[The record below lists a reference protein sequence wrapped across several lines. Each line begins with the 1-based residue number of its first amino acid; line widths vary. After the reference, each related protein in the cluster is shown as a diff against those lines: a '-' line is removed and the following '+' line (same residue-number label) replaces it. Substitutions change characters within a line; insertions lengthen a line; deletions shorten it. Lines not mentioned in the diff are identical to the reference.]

1 MIERL
6 EELVASQRVFISS
19 AAHELRSPLTSLRG
33 ELELA
38 LRRERSAAEYKE
50 TIEAALA
57 DAVSLVTLADDLLA
71 IARIENRRANGA
83 SKDVTRVSDLMEEA
97 TRMARGNAEARK
109 VDVVVVA
116 PPKDVAIS
124 CSRKEVARALRNLLD
139 NAIAHSQSGKS
150 VSLKTAVQDGHVDIA
165 VEDEGSGVRE
175 EDASLLFAPFWRGTG
190 ERAGAEGAGLGLALA
205 REIAR
210 AEGGD
215 IAYDPEF
222 SPGARFVLTLPLG

>member
-1 MIERL
+1 M
-6 EELVASQRVFISS
+6 S
-19 AAHELRSPLTSLRG
+19 
-33 ELELA
+33 
-38 LRRERSAAEYKE
+38 
-50 TIEAALA
+50 
-57 DAVSLVTLADDLLA
+57 
-71 IARIENRRANGA
+71 
-83 SKDVTRVSDLMEEA
+83 
-97 TRMARGNAEARK
+97 RGNAEARK

-116 PPKDVAIS
+116 PPKDVSVA

-150 VSLKTAVQDGHVDIA
+150 VSVNVAVEDGHVDIA

-175 EDASLLFAPFWRGTG
+175 EDAALLFAPFWRGTG

-215 IAYDPEF
+215 IAYDAAY
-222 SPGARFVLTLPLG
+222 SPGARFVLTLPLRA